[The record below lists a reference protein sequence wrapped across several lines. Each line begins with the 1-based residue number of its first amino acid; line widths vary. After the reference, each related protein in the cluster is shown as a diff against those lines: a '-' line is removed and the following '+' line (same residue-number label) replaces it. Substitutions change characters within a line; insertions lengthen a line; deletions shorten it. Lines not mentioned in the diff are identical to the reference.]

1 VSFAPSRVVIT
12 GLGAVTPLGLDKDA
26 LWQGLL
32 AGRSG
37 IAPLTLFDVS
47 RHDVRF
53 GGEVKD
59 FDPTR
64 WIDPKEAKRLDRST
78 QFGLVAADEAFRDSG
93 LKVVPENRDRIGCIL
108 GLGIGG
114 ISEMEEQQR
123 KNLEKGPSRVSPF
136 LVPKMMSNA
145 APGHVAI
152 RLGLRGPNFT
162 VSSAC
167 ASANHAMGICLRLL
181 RLGEADALV
190 TGGAEAALTPL
201 TLAGFGNMGA
211 LSKRNEE
218 PTKACR
224 PFDKNRDGFVLSE
237 GAGVLVF
244 ERLEHA
250 AARGARIYAEVLGFG
265 MTDDAHHITA
275 PDPEAAG
282 GLRAMQLALKD
293 AGREPGDVTYV
304 NAHGT
309 STPLNDRAEALAL
322 GQLLGRERARRVPVN
337 STKSMVGHT
346 LGAAGGIE
354 LIVSALSVLHQ
365 KLHPTVNYETPDP
378 EIDLDVVPNVARDH
392 AVDLVLS
399 NSLGFGGHNASLV
412 IGRYRG

>member
-1 VSFAPSRVVIT
+1 VSSTSRVVIT
-12 GLGAVTPLGLDKDA
+12 GLGAITPLGHDKDV
-26 LWQGLL
+26 LWEGLL
-32 AGRSG
+32 SGRSG

-53 GGEVKD
+53 GGEVKG
-59 FDPTR
+59 FDPVR
-64 WIDPKEAKRLDRST
+64 WIDPKEAKRLDRSS
-78 QFGLVAADEAFRDSG
+78 QLGLVAADEAFKDSG
-93 LKVVPENRDRIGCIL
+93 LKVGPENRDRIGCIL

-114 ISEMEEQQR
+114 ISEMEEQQK

-145 APGHVAI
+145 VPGQVAI

-167 ASANHAMGICLRLL
+167 ASANHAMGVALRLL
-181 RLGEADALV
+181 RIGEADVLV
-190 TGGAEAALTPL
+190 TGGVEAALTPL

-218 PTKACR
+218 PAKACR

-237 GAGVLVF
+237 GAGILVF

-250 AARGARIYAEVLGFG
+250 VARGARIYAEVLGFG

-275 PDPEAAG
+275 PDPDATG

-293 AGREPGDVTYV
+293 AGREPADVTYV

-309 STPLNDRAEALAL
+309 STPLNDRAEARAL
-322 GQLLGRERARRVPVN
+322 HGLLGAERARRVPVN

-346 LGAAGGIE
+346 LGAAAGIE
-354 LIVSALSVLHQ
+354 MVATALEIHHQ
-365 KLHPTVNYETPDP
+365 KLHPTINHETPDP
-378 EIDLDVVPNVARDH
+378 EIELDVVPNVARDA

-399 NSLGFGGHNASLV
+399 NSLGFGGHNATIAV
-412 IGRYRG
+412 GRHRA